1 MPFTIGV
8 ETPLQKVQMLQH
20 GHTNSVYVD
29 AIFGTNE
36 KNVLILS
43 WYWLSYISPMCCV
56 NGEVHIIHRYRAH
69 NEQIYFLVQFPL
81 YIMMLFNEWF
91 KCLLVM
97 YNITSNNNKQTLLHG
112 LLLWKKIY
120 FKKMTIGYQTCSL
133 LMMPKHKLSA
143 T

>member
-1 MPFTIGV
+1 MWMQQSQEILFYYHEIRFIVEGQLIGVNMPFTIGIK
-8 ETPLQKVQMLQH
+8 TPLQKVQMLWH

-69 NEQIYFLVQFPL
+69 NEQ
-81 YIMMLFNEWF
+81 
-91 KCLLVM
+91 K
-97 YNITSNNNKQTLLHG
+97 
-112 LLLWKKIY
+112 
-120 FKKMTIGYQTCSL
+120 
-133 LMMPKHKLSA
+133 
-143 T
+143 